1 MVKLAVPGIPG
12 ISVVLRRSA
21 RARRMSLRVSNL
33 NGAVTLTLP
42 RGVSEKA
49 ARGFLDQKRGWLQSA
64 VAEVPPRLRVSEA
77 SVLPFQGQ
85 VRAIAV
91 APVRAVGLSSDGV
104 DLLVPQSARHPN
116 RAIRAWLRVMA
127 RDAFAQASDK
137 YSRVLG
143 RDYAGLT
150 LRDTRS
156 RWGSCSAAGALM
168 YSWRLIMAPPEVL
181 DYVAAHEV
189 AHLAEMNHGRAFW
202 TLVGDLCPDYCD
214 HRAWLRKNGDDLHY
228 LDFGD

>member
-1 MVKLAVPGIPG
+1 MVKLAVPGDPD
-12 ISVVLRRSA
+12 ISVTLRRSA

-33 NGAVTLTLP
+33 SGDVTLTLP

-49 ARGFLDQKRGWLQSA
+49 ARGFLAQKRGWLQTT
-64 VAEVPPRLRVSEA
+64 VAEVPPRLRVSLGGA
-77 SVLPFQGQ
+77 IPFQGQ
-85 VRAIAV
+85 ARAIA
-91 APVRAVGLSSDGV
+91 ASRVRAVGLSPDGA
-104 DLLVPQSARHPN
+104 DLLVPQQARHPG

-127 RDAFAQASDK
+127 RDAFAQASDR

-156 RWGSCSAAGALM
+156 RWGSCSASGGLM
-168 YSWRLIMAPPEVL
+168 FSWRLIMAPREVL

-189 AHLAEMNHGRAFW
+189 AHLAEINHGRAFW
-202 TLVGDLCPDYCD
+202 TLVGDICPGYPD
-214 HRAWLRKNGDDLHY
+214 HRAWLRRNGAGLHRW
-228 LDFGD
+228 DFGD